1 MTTWLLPVSL
11 LLTFLAGVLLLTAYL
26 WYRYALRLH
35 AESLSPENALGVRL
49 LRYGGAAG
57 LSSFGGFLLVFVF
70 YLPATRT
77 GSTAVTATVPLLEV
91 AVGLFLCRCRRPS
104 SPVSATVPT
113 PSGPGWTTSDRAKVR
128 PPQSGVCA
136 SPYPTRGACTTRR

>member
-57 LSSFGGFLLVFVF
+57 LSFFGGFLLVFVF
-70 YLPATRT
+70 YLLATRT
-77 GSTAVTATVPLLEV
+77 GSTAVAETIPLLEV
-91 AVGLFLCRCRRPS
+91 AVGLFLLS
-104 SPVSATVPT
+104 LS
-113 PSGPGWTTSDRAKVR
+113 TSLVAGLGYGADALRTRLDDVR
-128 PPQSGVCA
+128 
-136 SPYPTRGACTTRR
+136 

>member
-70 YLPATRT
+70 YLLATHT
-77 GSTAVTATVPLLEV
+77 GSTAVAETIPPLEV
-91 AVGLFLCRCRRPS
+91 AVGLFLLS
-104 SPVSATVPT
+104 LS
-113 PSGPGWTTSDRAKVR
+113 TSLVAGLGYGADALRTRLDDVR
-128 PPQSGVCA
+128 
-136 SPYPTRGACTTRR
+136 

>member
-70 YLPATRT
+70 YLLATRT
-77 GSTAVTATVPLLEV
+77 GSTAVAETIPPLEV
-91 AVGLFLCRCRRPS
+91 AVGLFLLS
-104 SPVSATVPT
+104 LS
-113 PSGPGWTTSDRAKVR
+113 TSLVAGLGYGADALRTRLDDVR
-128 PPQSGVCA
+128 
-136 SPYPTRGACTTRR
+136 

>member
-70 YLPATRT
+70 YLLATHT
-77 GSTAVTATVPLLEV
+77 GSTAVAETIPPLEV
-91 AVGLFLCRCRRPS
+91 AVGLFLLS
-104 SPVSATVPT
+104 LS
-113 PSGPGWTTSDRAKVR
+113 TSLVAGLGYGSDALRTRLDDVR
-128 PPQSGVCA
+128 
-136 SPYPTRGACTTRR
+136 

>member
-49 LRYGGAAG
+49 LRYDGAAG

-70 YLPATRT
+70 YLLATRT
-77 GSTAVTATVPLLEV
+77 GSTAVAETIPLLEV
-91 AVGLFLCRCRRPS
+91 AVGLFLLS
-104 SPVSATVPT
+104 LS
-113 PSGPGWTTSDRAKVR
+113 TSLVAGLGYGADALRTRLDDVR
-128 PPQSGVCA
+128 
-136 SPYPTRGACTTRR
+136 